1 MDIVNN
7 VIRIEARKLQMFI
20 LTNTGELPTMAYCEC
35 EVRATLQHS
44 N

>member
-7 VIRIEARKLQMFI
+7 IIRIEASKLQMSI
-20 LTNTGELPTMAYCEC
+20 LVNTGELASMAYCEC
-35 EVRATLQHS
+35 EVRATLQHQ

>member
-7 VIRIEARKLQMFI
+7 IIRIEARRLQMSI
-20 LTNTGELPTMAYCEC
+20 LANTGAVTSMLYCEC